1 VIFSSG
7 RWRIFLINTYYQ
19 IISFIVSSQTH
30 DDKTRKKYINY
41 ISTLFLGDSMG
52 VRIEVMTKG
61 SVDKSAKGLISKAP
75 VRVYNIND
83 DSLKPEDIGKIEKL
97 LSDPVVDEVA
107 SDSSVLWKSGQSFP
121 EKTHVIEMSPKP
133 GVNDPEG
140 QVVKK
145 AIERTLG
152 REIGDVSFGKQF
164 LWNGALSVEEYVN
177 VQKQLGNIVVNEFEG
192 CGLVKVNW
200 DNKKGREHR
209 FPFHFPTVD
218 LPPVEAFQY
227 VDVELS
233 DEELVKLSNDRYL
246 ALNLE
251 EMTTVRDHYRNP
263 EEVKRRA
270 EVGLGPRPADA
281 ELENL
286 AQTWSEHCIHKKLK
300 GNWICTSDDP
310 NDESGLTDITVD
322 SLFTIIQKPA
332 HEMSKKVNWLISIF
346 EDNAGIIALNDRY
359 SAAHKVET
367 HNHPTGIYSF
377 GGANTG
383 TGGVIRDNKGTGT
396 GQRVTS
402 SQYGF
407 RIPHPTDF
415 DDIPIEMQTPA
426 RTLEGMVDG
435 VEDYGNKMGIPTNC
449 GQVMI
454 DHGWPKPACIVGST
468 SVVEK
473 EINGKP
479 THVKD
484 IRPGYIALTL
494 GGKVGQDGVHGATGS
509 SQEQKAGDEKRQ
521 DVNQSVQIGAP
532 IEEKGVFEVMDI
544 LQKLEYIKA
553 AQDCGAGGWNSA
565 VGELTELLHKLEKAR
580 YNIQQA
586 FKEKGITENNS
597 YQERIDATPK
607 DVGLDKIASPFAD
620 QLKLE
625 IASGDIFTIKTN
637 GKGGAVMDLTNVLEK
652 YKGLAGWIK
661 LISEAQE
668 RMVVVIEPKNLE
680 ETLEICKHNNV
691 PVMKIVEFNDTGYY
705 HVLDQNKTINY
716 LPIEFMHQGLPQ
728 MTIKAHWTP
737 CQNEEPDIMAPK
749 DLTGIVLEL
758 MSAPNI
764 QSYDWIRTRF
774 DHEVQGGSLI
784 KPLVG
789 PGKAQSDANAFR
801 PVLTES
807 EVIIETWG
815 SNPWQGDID
824 AYHMGRNNVVDAV
837 GRVIA
842 AGGSLSDKD
851 TYKITFN
858 GNTMCPKPES
868 DPLVAAKVIRM
879 LKGAADAELALDA
892 PTISGKD
899 STSME
904 RKYIST
910 KTGKEVHVKAKPE
923 LLMSAMAVIP
933 DDSTLTTSDFK
944 LPGDLIYVIGD
955 TRDELGGSEY
965 YLLHDQTGRNVPKS
979 DLEQIKTRYTALSQA
994 VKQGLVHSAQY
1005 VAKGGLVAALL
1016 NSSMGGDLGFKVELD
1031 SIDEGLGAD
1040 RLLFSETTGR
1050 FVVTIHSSQREKFE
1064 QEMKGCY
1071 AKKIGKV
1078 RLNNEICIEY
1088 QGNNVVNTSVDVVRK
1103 TNKGDIRPGKLLYT
1117 A

>member
-1 VIFSSG
+1 
-7 RWRIFLINTYYQ
+7 
-19 IISFIVSSQTH
+19 
-30 DDKTRKKYINY
+30 
-41 ISTLFLGDSMG
+41 MG
-52 VRIEVMTKG
+52 LRVEVMTKG
-61 SVDKSAKGLISKAP
+61 SVDYSAEGLMSRAP
-75 VRVYNIND
+75 IRVYNIND
-83 DSLKPEDIGKIEKL
+83 DSLTSEEISIIENL
-97 LSDPVVDEVA
+97 LRDPVVDYA
-107 SDSSVLWKSGQSFP
+107 AANSSVLLQIPQEEGIIGTPSVF
-121 EKTHVIEMSPKP
+121 IEMSPKP

-164 LWNGALSVEEYVN
+164 WWNGELAEQEHVKLK
-177 VQKQLGNIVVNEFEG
+177 KQLGNIVVNDFRFVAADEFKPEK
-192 CGLVKVNW
+192 GL
-200 DNKKGREHR
+200 G
-209 FPFHFPTVD
+209 FHFPAVD
-218 LPPVEAFQY
+218 LPPIEAFQY
-227 VDVELS
+227 VDTELS

-246 ALNLE
+246 ALNLK
-251 EMTTVRDHYRNP
+251 EMRTIRDYFRDP
-263 EEVKRRA
+263 EEAKRRA
-270 EVGLGPRPADA
+270 AVGLEARPTDA

-286 AQTWSEHCIHKKLK
+286 AQTWSEHCIHKKFK
-300 GNWICTSDDP
+300 GKWICTSDDP
-310 NDESGLTDITVD
+310 DDESGLTNTTVD

-332 HEMSKKVNWLISIF
+332 LEMCEKVEWVISIF
-346 EDNAGIIALNDRY
+346 EDNAGVIALNDRY
-359 SAAHKVET
+359 EVGHKVET
-367 HNHPTGIYSF
+367 HNHPTGIHSH

-383 TGGVIRDNKGTGT
+383 TGGVIRDNEGTGT

-402 SQYGF
+402 SQFGF
-407 RIPHPTDF
+407 RVPHPTDF
-415 DDIPIEMQTPA
+415 DDIPDEMQTPA
-426 RTLEGMVDG
+426 KTLEGMVSG

-449 GQVMI
+449 GQVMV
-454 DHGWPKPACIVGST
+454 DHGWLKPGCYVGST
-468 SVVEK
+468 SVVER

-544 LQKLEYIKA
+544 LQKLCYIKA

-565 VGELTELLHKLEKAR
+565 VGELTELLNELEEAR
-580 YNIQQA
+580 YEIQQA

-597 YQERIDATPK
+597 YQERIAAAPK
-607 DVGLDKIASPFAD
+607 DIGLDKLASPFAD
-620 QLKLE
+620 QLKLD
-625 IASGDIFTIKTN
+625 IASGDIFRMKTN

-652 YKGLAGWIK
+652 YAGLAGWVK

-668 RMVVVIEPKNLE
+668 RMVIVIEPKNLE
-680 ETLEICKHNNV
+680 ETLEICRHNNV

-716 LPIEFMHQGLPQ
+716 LPIKFMHQGLPQ
-728 MTIKAHWTP
+728 MTIKAHWNP
-737 CQNEEPDIMAPK
+737 CQNQEPDIEAAE
-749 DLTGIVLEL
+749 DFTETVFEL
-758 MSAPNI
+758 MAAPNM

-784 KPLVG
+784 KPLAG
-789 PGKAQSDANAFR
+789 PGKAQSDANAFK

-807 EVIIETWG
+807 EVVIETWG

-824 AYHMGRNNVVDAV
+824 TYHMGRNNVVDAV

-851 TYKITFN
+851 KYKITFN
-858 GNTMCPKPES
+858 GNTTCPRPES

-879 LKGAADAELALDA
+879 LKGAADAQLALDA

-910 KTGKEVHVKAKPE
+910 KTEKEVHVKAKPE
-923 LLMSAMAVIP
+923 LFMSAMAVIP
-933 DDSTLTTSDFK
+933 DDSTLTTCDFK
-944 LPGDLIYVIGD
+944 LPGDLIYVVGD

-965 YLLHDQTGRNVPKS
+965 YLLHDETGRNVPKS
-979 DLEQIKTRYTALSQA
+979 DLEEIKARYTAVSEA
-994 VKQGLVHSAQY
+994 IKQGLVHSAQY

-1016 NSSMGGDLGFKVELD
+1016 NSSMGGDLGFKAELD
-1031 SIDEGLGAD
+1031 SIDQGLKRAD
-1040 RLLFSETTGR
+1040 KLLFSETTGR
-1050 FVVTIHSSQREKFE
+1050 FVVTVHSSQKEKFE
-1064 QEMKGCY
+1064 AAMKGCY
-1071 AKKIGKV
+1071 AREIGSV
-1078 RLNNEICIEY
+1078 RLDNEICISY
-1088 QGNNVVNTSVDVVRK
+1088 QGKNIVSTDVDAVRGK
-1103 TNKGDIRPGKLLYT
+1103 NKGEIRPGKLLK
-1117 A
+1117 AA